1 MNVTPRFIRTT
12 LFRFY
17 PSGES
22 WSFKDFQTNHLK
34 CKLNG
39 KTYPTILTLIKRSV
53 TSVNARNRKEF
64 RKIWELAVRGRQKC
78 RLHRCWWR
86 MLATKCVGDKFE
98 MLVTD
103 IDKITNIT
111 KKVTIIMIM
120 PPTSQISQYHKV
132 TKIMSTT
139 SLSPKMYHRSWDV
152 RTVRWSLP
160 WLRVLNKF
168 SPYMAHKI
176 YEFVVQYFKILNGF
190 WINFPIVWKI
200 LPNFGKRIQ
209 TLPLQTD
216 ENHSNGHY
224 SS

>member
-1 MNVTPRFIRTT
+1 
-12 LFRFY
+12 
-17 PSGES
+17 
-22 WSFKDFQTNHLK
+22 
-34 CKLNG
+34 
-39 KTYPTILTLIKRSV
+39 
-53 TSVNARNRKEF
+53 
-64 RKIWELAVRGRQKC
+64 
-78 RLHRCWWR
+78 
-86 MLATKCVGDKFE
+86 
-98 MLVTD
+98 
-103 IDKITNIT
+103 
-111 KKVTIIMIM
+111 MIM

-224 SS
+224 SSQFCCGYVEFIFYFPKCHKSFIKSSADRSRGPGRTIRIGFLAKRSAEPWLDWRQERS